1 VHSTELTQL
10 QASCSQAHK
19 AYRAARISLAA
30 AVNKSPDSESIAE
43 LVTSTQELGLNATL
57 HRLKTTNP
65 KVADAITA
73 LVEASDS
80 LSHAIGDRE
89 SFLTQQNPA
98 HQRVYIEDG
107 REFTLD
113 VEKGVW
119 TYLDDPDH
127 PIKVTLTKEHK
138 LPYDLLAF
146 KGPNI
151 EPPKPTRKRK
161 LQPRM

>member
-1 VHSTELTQL
+1 MTELTKL
-10 QASCSQAHK
+10 QTACNDAHES
-19 AYRAARISLAA
+19 YRAARVALAKTI
-30 AVNKSPDSESIAE
+30 NKSPDSEAIAE

-57 HRLKTTNP
+57 HRLKTTDP

-98 HQRVYIEDG
+98 HQRVYVEDG

-119 TYLDDPDH
+119 TYLDDSDH

-138 LPYDLLAF
+138 LPYDLPAF
-146 KGPNI
+146 KGPDI
-151 EPPKPTRKRK
+151 EPPKPTRKKK